1 MIFLTLLLS
10 TFREAFAKK
19 IFIGFFAISTFVI
32 LIFLLFVNLESVEGT
47 VDMMESSGEEGMKQV
62 LIGIEVLML
71 SLSYI
76 PIITFCYISVSS
88 FIPSMLEKGNIDL
101 LLSKPVSRAKIIIAK
116 FIGGV
121 LFIFISLS
129 YLIGSIWLIL
139 SLKSGYWHYEFLY
152 SIFWFTLSFAVIYS
166 LIILI
171 GLLSQSTILSIIVS
185 FFITIFCGI
194 LANRESTIFSFLT
207 SDVIKFIINFMY
219 YILPKPTDINN
230 IAMNIITG
238 EPVKS
243 YMPVYS
249 SILFMLVALSIS
261 IFYFKKKDY

>member
-19 IFIGFFAISTFVI
+19 IFIGFFAISSFVI
-32 LIFLLFVNLESVEGT
+32 LLFLLFVNLDSVEGT
-47 VDMMESSGEEGMKQV
+47 VNMMESSGKEGIKQV

-101 LLSKPVSRAKIIIAK
+101 LLSKPVSRTEIILAK

-121 LFIFISLS
+121 LFIFLSLT

-139 SLKSGYWHYEFLY
+139 SLKSGYWHFEFLY
-152 SIFWFTLSFAVIYS
+152 SIFWFSLSFSVIYS

-194 LANRESTIFSFLT
+194 LASRESTIFSFVD
-207 SDVIKFIINFMY
+207 SDSIKFIINFIY
-219 YILPKPTDINN
+219 YILPKPTDINS
-230 IAMNIITG
+230 IAMNMITG
-238 EPVKS
+238 EPIKS

-249 SILFMLVALSIS
+249 SVLFMIVALSVS
-261 IFYFKKKDY
+261 VFYFKEKDY